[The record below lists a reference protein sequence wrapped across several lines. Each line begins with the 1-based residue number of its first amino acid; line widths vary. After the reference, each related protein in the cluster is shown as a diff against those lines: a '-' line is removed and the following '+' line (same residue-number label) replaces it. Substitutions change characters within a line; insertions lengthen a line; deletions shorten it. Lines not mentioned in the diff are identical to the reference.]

1 MDLSARQLSFVP
13 SLGAV
18 SCSQQRYLR
27 LHRLDGTRFSAVR
40 CQSLGMSHLNF
51 WIEAPSFAIW
61 SWIDVVL
68 KEVLQRPGL
77 EKKRMKGRIA
87 AALRVK
93 AHLGRPNMKFVM
105 IFSLEEW
112 RLVLP
117 NTFQYFLN
125 TIPHLFLLLPGRWA
139 PYGRPL
145 PHLEG

>member
-1 MDLSARQLSFVP
+1 MERAFQPFVVKVWVCP
-13 SLGAV
+13 
-18 SCSQQRYLR
+18 
-27 LHRLDGTRFSAVR
+27 
-40 CQSLGMSHLNF
+40 HLNF

-87 AALRVK
+87 AALRAK
-93 AHLGRPNMKFVM
+93 AHLGRPNMKLVM